1 MNIPQVQTLISLLK
15 LIPFTFFDYILLT
28 VFCVYLIEEVLSG
41 AKQALSN
48 LISLVVSFLGGLF
61 LYKLLSNL
69 LIKLLSIPKGVS
81 DASSFLLLAILL
93 YIFCLRVFL
102 IFFKKNELVIP
113 VAVSKITAG
122 IAAIFSFT
130 LISSFIL
137 SLLLSFNVDPSIKSS
152 IRHSFLGD
160 LLFTRMQSVEL
171 STRQIFGESIHE
183 TLNFLTL
190 EEDEKNKTIQL
201 HFRTTSVSVDE
212 DSEKEM
218 FMLIA
223 SERKKNNLS
232 TLSASAPLIK
242 LSRAYAK
249 DMLEKGYF
257 SHYTPDGLSPFD
269 RLSQL
274 SIPYTN
280 AAENL
285 AYAPDVRLAFSG
297 LMKSPSHKKN
307 ILDSSFHKV
316 GIGVIDAGIY
326 GKMFVQ
332 EFTD

>member
-1 MNIPQVQTLISLLK
+1 
-15 LIPFTFFDYILLT
+15 
-28 VFCVYLIEEVLSG
+28 
-41 AKQALSN
+41 
-48 LISLVVSFLGGLF
+48 
-61 LYKLLSNL
+61 
-69 LIKLLSIPKGVS
+69 
-81 DASSFLLLAILL
+81 
-93 YIFCLRVFL
+93 
-102 IFFKKNELVIP
+102 
-113 VAVSKITAG
+113 
-122 IAAIFSFT
+122 
-130 LISSFIL
+130 
-137 SLLLSFNVDPSIKSS
+137 
-152 IRHSFLGD
+152 
-160 LLFTRMQSVEL
+160 MQSVEL

-201 HFRTTSVSVDE
+201 HFHTETVSIDD

-218 FMLIA
+218 FILVN
-223 SERKKNNLS
+223 SERKKNNLN

-242 LSRAYAK
+242 LGRAYAK

-274 SIPYTN
+274 SIPYTS

-297 LMKSPSHKKN
+297 LMKSPPHKKN